1 MDINELKS
9 KFQAAGVLLVQAEPF
24 PDAVE
29 SGSLCVSGSLDDYLA
44 AVKALGMGVVFVSLE
59 RLDDQDFQYCQ
70 YEDDLLEYDIDS
82 QDLRAVNP
90 ELHFFKKYVGEIGRF
105 DFFAPVLPKGVMFVL
120 EQEWYERFLE
130 SRQSAVETI
139 EEQSAGE
146 RDVLEQQLD
155 QRHHDLVAQLEK
167 LVSDEKFTRL
177 PTPKAMLAYAREK
190 IPELDDL
197 EPSELRTAIAELK
210 ARIDARATH

>member
-9 KFQAAGVLLVQAEPF
+9 KFHAAGVLLVQAEPF
-24 PDAVE
+24 PDAEE
-29 SGSLCVSGSLDDYLA
+29 SGSLCVSGSLDEYLA
-44 AVKALGMGVVFVSLE
+44 AVKALGIAVVFVSLE
-59 RLDDQDFQYCQ
+59 KLDDQDFQYSK
-70 YEDDLLEYDIDS
+70 YEDDFLEPDIDI

-120 EQEWYERFLE
+120 EQEWYGRFLQ

-139 EEQSAGE
+139 EERSADE
-146 RDVLEQQLD
+146 LEALDQELD
-155 QRHHDLVAQLEK
+155 QRHYELVAQLEQ

-177 PTPKAMLAYAREK
+177 PTPKAMLDYAREK

-197 EPSELRTAIAELK
+197 EPSELRNAIAELK